1 MVACLDDR
9 AVRAWVRGE
18 VPEADRDSVRAH
30 LDTCDSCTELIA
42 STLDTEWIGQT
53 VGRYRIVERIGG
65 GGMGEVFRAEDPELR
80 RDVAIKLVRQ
90 GGSQQR
96 LLHEAQ
102 AMARLAH
109 PNVTRIYDVG
119 AAGDGVFLAMELVE
133 GRTLREWFGESART
147 WRDVVSVMRQAGQGL
162 RAAHEAE
169 LVHGDFK
176 PDNVLVARDGRV
188 LVTDFGLARM
198 AFARA
203 HARASTATAGAALET
218 TCGFA
223 GTPAYM
229 APEQFADEPA
239 ATPASDQFSFCVTVF
254 EGLYGRRPF
263 AGTDLPSLRDA
274 VVGGQVSMPPKAHR
288 VPGKLVRA
296 VRRGLAT
303 KASERFASMAEL
315 LAALDAAMSRRAL
328 VIAGGTAGLGAAVA
342 ATLLVTSAGS
352 RDACSDGPS
361 QLAGVWDA
369 SVRTKLS
376 QAFAGS
382 GLPYA
387 STSLASVVGALDAYR
402 DRWIGAYAETCKATH
417 VRKEQSA
424 ALLDVRMH
432 CLARRRGEAK
442 ALVDELSRGT
452 ADSVRD
458 AVAGVNALRSIDD
471 CADIATLED
480 LERLPADAAQRTK
493 IAKVDAE
500 LARCRALLTTG
511 QFKPGQACAT
521 AATATATE
529 LGYRP
534 TIAESELIAG
544 MVETRLRDWER
555 ADASITRALLTA
567 EEARDARTRARALL
581 WLVAIAGERAA
592 FAQGHERAE
601 HARAI
606 IKGLGGARDLEADLA
621 FHEGV
626 MLFRE
631 GKLAPASDLLKKAV
645 ALREEVYGKQDAR
658 VAEPLAALASIE
670 ITRKNNDAAKALLDR
685 ALAIQE
691 AALGASH
698 PSVAKTLHTVAQ
710 LQLRMGKTD
719 DALATQKRS
728 YDLLVAAYGENH
740 RDVALS
746 VGVIAQAYMF
756 AGKYTD
762 AIEPAQRSADLMAKA
777 VGDEHHDTAIA
788 LQTLAATQTRAGK
801 TGEALANHQKALA
814 IQMKVLGPEHHLT
827 TQSQVNLAMALRT
840 AKRCSEAFPLL
851 DAALATRTKLFG
863 TDSPD
868 VMRVLHTLGDCRVD
882 SGQPESA
889 IEPLERV
896 LASRDKTPPKTADDK
911 VSLAM
916 ARYSLARALVDAK
929 GDRKRAT
936 ALAKAA
942 HDELATLEDARATD
956 IASWA
961 KQQKLRL

>member
-1 MVACLDDR
+1 MVACLDDQ
-9 AVRAWVRGE
+9 AIRAWVRGE
-18 VPEADRDSVRAH
+18 VPEGQRDSVRAH

-65 GGMGEVFRAEDPELR
+65 GAMGEVFRAEDPELR

-119 AAGDGVFLAMELVE
+119 TAGDGVFLAMELVD
-133 GRTLREWFGESART
+133 GRTLREWFAERPRS
-147 WRDVVSVMRQAGQGL
+147 WREVVDVMRHAGQGL

-188 LVTDFGLARM
+188 LVSDFGLARM

-203 HARASTATAGAALET
+203 HVRESATTTGAALET

-239 ATPASDQFSFCVTVF
+239 ATPASDQFSFCVTLF
-254 EGLYGRRPF
+254 EGLYGQRPF
-263 AGTDLPSLRDA
+263 AGADLPSLRDA
-274 VVGGQVSMPPKAHR
+274 VVAGQAAVPAKAPR
-288 VPGKLVRA
+288 VPGKLARA

-315 LAALDAAMSRRAL
+315 LAALDAAMSRRVL
-328 VIAGGTAGLGAAVA
+328 VIAGGTAALGAAVA
-342 ATLLVTSAGS
+342 ATLLVTNAGA

-361 QLAGVWDA
+361 QLAGIWD
-369 SVRTKLS
+369 SGVRTKLA
-376 QAFAGS
+376 QAFEGS
-382 GLPYA
+382 KLPYA
-387 STSLASVVGALDAYR
+387 TTSLASVVGALDGYR
-402 DRWIGAYAETCKATH
+402 ERWIGSYAETCKATH
-417 VRKEQSA
+417 VRKTQSA
-424 ALLDVRMH
+424 ELLDVRMH
-432 CLARRRGEAK
+432 CLARRKAEAK
-442 ALVDELSRGT
+442 ALVDELARGT
-452 ADSVRD
+452 AESVRD

-480 LERLPADAAQRTK
+480 LERLPADAAQRTR
-493 IAKVDAE
+493 IAEVDSE

-521 AATATATE
+521 AATVKASA

-534 TIAESELIAG
+534 TLAESELITG
-544 MVETRLRDWER
+544 MVETRLREWEH

-581 WLVAIAGERAA
+581 WLVAVAGERAA

-601 HARAI
+601 HARAV

-631 GKLAPASDLLKKAV
+631 GKLAPAAELLQKAV
-645 ALREEVYGKQDAR
+645 ALREEAYGKQDAR

-670 ITRKNNDAAKALLDR
+670 ITRKSYDTAQQLLDR

-691 AALGASH
+691 AALGTSH
-698 PSVAKTLHTVAQ
+698 PSVAKTLHAVAQ

-719 DALATQKRS
+719 DALKTQQRS

-756 AGKYTD
+756 AGKY
-762 AIEPAQRSADLMAKA
+762 AEAVEPAQRSADLMAKA

-788 LQTLAATQTRAGK
+788 LQTLAATQSRAGK
-801 TGEALANHQKALA
+801 TDEALANHQKALA

-827 TQSQVNLAMALRT
+827 TQSQVNLSMALRT
-840 AKRCSEAFPLL
+840 AKRCAEAFPLL
-851 DAALATRTKLFG
+851 EAALATRTKLFG
-863 TDSPD
+863 ADHPD

-882 SGQPESA
+882 SGQPDAA

-896 LASRDKTPPKTADDK
+896 LASREKQPPKTTDDK

-916 ARYSLARALVDAK
+916 ARYSLARALLGSK
-929 GDRKRAT
+929 GDRRRAT
-936 ALAKAA
+936 TLVKAA
-942 HDELATLEDARATD
+942 HDELSALKDARATD
-956 IASWA
+956 IATWA